1 MRVIAGRFRRR
12 VLKPVP
18 GMNVRPTPDRLRETL
33 LSILM
38 PRIED
43 SIFLD
48 AYAGT
53 GAVGIEALSRGAK
66 KAILIER
73 RADALEVLRENLRT
87 LGIGSEEATVLRG
100 QAIKLL
106 PGLRCHIAFLD
117 PPYEL
122 VNEYGEAMR
131 GLSDSGCGLA
141 IAQHHSKLVLDEMYG
156 SFRKTRIV
164 KQGDNSL
171 SFFEPA

>member
-18 GMNVRPTPDRLRETL
+18 GMHVRPTPDRLRETL
-33 LSILM
+33 FSILM
-38 PRIED
+38 PRIQG

-53 GAVGIEALSRGAK
+53 ASVGIEALSRGAK
-66 KAILIER
+66 QVILIER
-73 RADALEVLRENLRT
+73 RAEALGVIRENLQNLR
-87 LGIGSEEATVLRG
+87 IGQDEATVLRG
-100 QAIKLL
+100 AAVTALA
-106 PGLRCHIAFLD
+106 GLRCDIAFLD

-122 VNEYGEAMR
+122 TNEYSEAMNAL
-131 GLSDSGCGLA
+131 GATGCKLA
-141 IAQHHSKLVLDEMYG
+141 IAQHHSKLALDESYG
-156 SFRKTRIV
+156 SFRKTRVV